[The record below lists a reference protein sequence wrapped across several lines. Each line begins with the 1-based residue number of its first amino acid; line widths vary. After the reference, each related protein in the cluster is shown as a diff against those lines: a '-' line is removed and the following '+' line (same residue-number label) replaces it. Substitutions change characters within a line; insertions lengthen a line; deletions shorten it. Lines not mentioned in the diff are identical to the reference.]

1 MSKPDPM
8 DLQAGYAIA
17 ALAGALCRQPGI
29 DGQRLRMDFL
39 EILEGLAASP
49 EGVGE
54 VGQHAAALMDVL
66 LQERALVNGQPP
78 PQKR

>member
-1 MSKPDPM
+1 MSKPDSM
-8 DLQAGYAIA
+8 DLQAGFAIA

-39 EILEGLAASP
+39 EILESLAASP
-49 EGVGE
+49 DGVGE
-54 VGQHAAALMDVL
+54 VGQRVAALMEVL
-66 LQERALVNGQPP
+66 LQVRALGNGQPP